1 MREGRGSPNC
11 LRVTEVKGGNVCP
24 DGTWH
29 RGKELRRLNLEEVN
43 VHLREGRVE
52 NHLGTTPPPPS
63 SSNQDSN
70 LDLPVLGSLAQHETS
85 VLANYIFENNIGAD
99 IVMQLDDV
107 VRTTI
112 TGPRVEEAMY
122 RTTRWLDRC
131 LKVHK
136 NPDTQNIFPI
146 VQGGLNIELRTQSAL
161 QLTKREVNG
170 FAIGGLSGGESK
182 DDFWKMVHLSTDI
195 LPEQKPRYLMGV
207 GFAADLV
214 VCCALGVDM
223 FDCVFPT
230 RTARFGCALVNTG
243 QLNLKRKMYMQDF
256 EPIDSDCGCSTCKR
270 YTKAYLHSI
279 VTAETVGCHLL
290 TVHNVAYQ
298 ASKILLRLMKSIQE
312 SIKKQEFPEFVQK
325 FMEVLY
331 PDKKYPQWIVDS
343 LASVNIE
350 LNL

>member
-1 MREGRGSPNC
+1 MVGENGS
-11 LRVTEVKGGNVCP
+11 EVM
-24 DGTWH
+24 
-29 RGKELRRLNLEEVN
+29 L
-43 VHLREGRVE
+43 
-52 NHLGTTPPPPS
+52 TPEHS
-63 SSNQDSN
+63 IEIQ
-70 LDLPVLGSLAQHETS
+70 
-85 VLANYIFENNIGAD
+85 NNIGAD

-230 RTARFGCALVNTG
+230 RTAV
-243 QLNLKRKMYMQDF
+243 
-256 EPIDSDCGCSTCKR
+256 ST
-270 YTKAYLHSI
+270 
-279 VTAETVGCHLL
+279 
-290 TVHNVAYQ
+290 
-298 ASKILLRLMKSIQE
+298 
-312 SIKKQEFPEFVQK
+312 
-325 FMEVLY
+325 
-331 PDKKYPQWIVDS
+331 
-343 LASVNIE
+343 
-350 LNL
+350 